1 MTLKDRVIRYIL
13 RRNTTT
19 LLELEGVCVSKGFTI
34 DELYATLD
42 AVHSDKRIQYNANA
56 SGEITYRPAVTRTPS
71 PATHLTW
78 LRENYPTMDDTND
91 GSGIDVGDLSWLFL
105 KTKKERDAFKAE
117 MTGRPVGVVKSGH
130 GKTNTWG
137 LA

>member
-42 AVHSDKRIQYNANA
+42 AVHSDKRIQYSANA

-71 PATHLTW
+71 PATHLEW
-78 LRENYPTMDDTND
+78 LRDHYPWPDQFVMPFPEVDYSFIVLSPEEMKEYKADA
-91 GSGIDVGDLSWLFL
+91 SGVP
-105 KTKKERDAFKAE
+105 AFMYNK
-117 MTGRPVGVVKSGH
+117 RH
-130 GKTNTWG
+130 GKNNSRRQSR
-137 LA
+137 